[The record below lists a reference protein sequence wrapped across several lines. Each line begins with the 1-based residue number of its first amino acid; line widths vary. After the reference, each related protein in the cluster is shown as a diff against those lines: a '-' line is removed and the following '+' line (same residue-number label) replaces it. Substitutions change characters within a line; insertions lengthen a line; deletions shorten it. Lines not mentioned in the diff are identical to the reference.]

1 MHTTVGVCPF
11 PAGVTAY
18 SASMNSYMSLTDAP
32 SRSTRLLFSG
42 KYSPFRVRGYAA
54 RVPGD
59 GPARIA
65 AVAALRRRAFLC
77 RLLAT
82 SRANARVFQDHGQH
96 PRSAVMA

>member
-1 MHTTVGVCPF
+1 MTVARYSQPCHLHMHTIVGVCPF

-65 AVAALRRRAFLC
+65 AVAALSRRAFLGT
-77 RLLAT
+77 LLPSSRET
-82 SRANARVFQDHGQH
+82 SR
-96 PRSAVMA
+96 